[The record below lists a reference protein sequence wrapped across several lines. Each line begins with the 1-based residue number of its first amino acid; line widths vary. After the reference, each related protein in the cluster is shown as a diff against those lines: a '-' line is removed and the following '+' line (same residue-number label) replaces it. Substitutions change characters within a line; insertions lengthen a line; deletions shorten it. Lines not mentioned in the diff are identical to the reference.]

1 MIQFTTPENLNGA
14 ELIKELNDN
23 GIEVTGNPFLDANND
38 LWLDIS
44 QSDKTKAESIVA
56 AHNGTVTPPDNT
68 AARQALLTR
77 LGITEE
83 EARILLGG
91 N

>member
-1 MIQFTTPENLNGA
+1 MSK
-14 ELIKELNDN
+14 LIVNVETGEETLRELN
-23 GIEVTGNPFLDANND
+23 
-38 LWLDIS
+38 
-44 QSDKTKAESIVA
+44 KAEKDQQKIDEVIEINRKAEAEAKA
-56 AHNGTVTPPDNT
+56 AQ
-68 AARQALLTR
+68 RQALLTR